1 MVASSRSR
9 YQRVTRALPHYY
21 ERLRKARE
29 LRAKLA
35 RKDAGSLYP
44 GIDGEIYGDI
54 INMIQQA
61 RLAMELALAAAN
73 PRYLGRT
80 FSSNPQ
86 GRAFAA
92 HFGRA
97 MTTYAPKIEMKATLQ
112 SMVGEGF
119 ISLGIGKTYLAEG
132 MAVAIENDNYIVPGK
147 PFFAP
152 RIIDHFVWD
161 QDVSDFRYCTIFAD
175 RYRANWD
182 RLMSNKQAK
191 TTILNKMKK
200 AGPSNDMAG
209 TESEQ
214 AFNQTFGYAANNQVE
229 QSVYVSDAYLPEQ
242 NVVQTWAVG
251 NDFNCLYDEPLYETE
266 WDGKR
271 PLGPYHFLSLGPT
284 PAGTIPSSPAQNVLN
299 LHNFVQTLFRKL
311 RDQAERSKS
320 MTTSPVGD
328 EEDAEKVRSATDGA
342 HITLNNPDLVNTLKI
357 DGIDQQIY
365 SMLGTAMTMFDRA
378 AGNPMQRLGLGQTA
392 DSAKGE
398 GIISEQVDRLEGHY
412 QTKFHDLLNDV
423 GLELGYMLYMDA
435 ATEIPMSREV
445 PGTGIFVDDDWHGA
459 YWEGPNGEEARYGDF
474 DLHEIQ
480 AIPFSTRYRPPSQRL
495 AEIDQRIQML
505 LPLEQ
510 MLNARG
516 KGLNLNRYL
525 KLASELSDTPELEEL
540 YEDIKPPVQ
549 DGANPGLVSG
559 AQERQYTHVNVN
571 GSDQADPMAQ
581 LSQAAQVGP
590 QPSSNG

>member
-1 MVASSRSR
+1 MAVSRQTRYDRVAK
-9 YQRVTRALPHYY
+9 ALPHYY
-21 ERLRKARE
+21 ERLRKSRE

-44 GIDGEIYGDI
+44 GIDGEIYADI

-61 RLAMELALAAAN
+61 RLAMELALAANN
-73 PRYLGRT
+73 PEYLGRT
-80 FSSNPQ
+80 FSANRQ

-97 MTTYAPKIEMKATLQ
+97 MTAYAPRIEMKSTLQ
-112 SMVGEGF
+112 TMVGEGF

-132 MAVAIENDNYIVPGK
+132 IAVAIEQDNYITPGK

-152 RIIDHFVWD
+152 RTIDHFIWD
-161 QDVSDFRYCTIFAD
+161 QDVSDFRYCTVLAD

-182 RLMSNKQAK
+182 RLMDNKQAK
-191 TTILNKMKK
+191 TAILNKLKK
-200 AGPSNDMAG
+200 AGPSESMSG

-214 AFNQTFGYAANNQVE
+214 AFNQTFGYASNNQVE
-229 QSVYVSDAYLPEQ
+229 PSVYISDAYLPEQ
-242 NVVQTWAVG
+242 NLVQTWAVG
-251 NDFNCLYDEPLYETE
+251 NDFTCLYDEPLYEVE

-271 PLGPYHFLSLGPT
+271 PLGPYHFLNLGPT
-284 PAGTIPSSPAQNVLN
+284 PAGTLPSSPGQNVLN

-311 RDQAERSKS
+311 RDQAERSKA

-328 EEDAEKVRSATDGA
+328 EEDAEKVRSATDGD
-342 HITLNNPDLVNTLKI
+342 HISLNNPDMVGTLKV

-412 QTKFHDLLNDV
+412 QTKFLDLLRDV

-445 PGTGIFVDDDWHGA
+445 PGTGIYVTDDWHGA
-459 YWEGPNGEEARYGDF
+459 YWEGENGEQARYGDF
-474 DLHEIQ
+474 DLHEI
-480 AIPFSTRYRPPSQRL
+480 APIPFSTRYRPPSQRL
-495 AEIDQRIQML
+495 AEIDQRVQML
-505 LPLEQ
+505 MPMEPLFNQ
-510 MLNARG
+510 RG
-516 KGLNLNRYL
+516 KAFNIVRYL
-525 KLASELSDTPELEEL
+525 KLSAELSGMPEIEEL
-540 YEDIKPPVQ
+540 WEDIEPPSP
-549 DGANPGLVSG
+549 DGGQPGLLSG
-559 AQERQYTHVNVN
+559 AQDRQYTHVNVN
-571 GSDQADPMAQ
+571 GSDQGDPMAQ
-581 LSQAAQVGP
+581 LSQAAQVAP

>member
-1 MVASSRSR
+1 MVASRN
-9 YQRVTRALPHYY
+9 QRVIKALPHYY

-61 RLAMELALAAAN
+61 RLAMELALAANN

-80 FSSNPQ
+80 FSSNVQ
-86 GRAFAA
+86 ARAFAG

-97 MTTYAPKIEMKATLQ
+97 MTAYAPRIEMKATLQ

-119 ISLGIGKTYLAEG
+119 VSLGIGKTYLAEG
-132 MAVAIENDNYIVPGK
+132 MAVAIENDNYITPGK

-152 RIIDHFVWD
+152 RTIDHFLWD
-161 QDVSDFRYCTIFAD
+161 QDVSDFRYCTVIAD

-182 RLMSNKQAK
+182 RLMSNRDAK
-191 TTILNKMKK
+191 RSVLNKIKK
-200 AGPSNDMAG
+200 AGPSEDMTG

-214 AFNQTFGYAANNQVE
+214 TFNQTFGYAANNQVE
-229 QSVYVSDAYLPEQ
+229 PSVYISDVYLPEP
-242 NVVQTWAVG
+242 NLVQTWAVG
-251 NDFNCLYDEPLYETE
+251 NDFTCLYDEPLYEVE

-271 PLGPYHFLSLGPT
+271 PLGPYHFLNLGPT
-284 PAGTIPSSPAQNVLN
+284 PAGTLPSSPGQNIVN

-328 EEDAEKVRSATDGA
+328 EEDAEKVRIATDGS
-342 HITLNNPDLVNTLKI
+342 HITLNNPDLVGTLKL

-423 GLELGYMLYMDA
+423 GLELGYMLYMDP
-435 ATEIPMSREV
+435 ATQIPMSREI
-445 PGTGIFVDDDWHGA
+445 PNTGIFFDDDWRGA
-459 YWEGPNGEEARYGDF
+459 FDDENARWGDF

-480 AIPFSTRYRPPSQRL
+480 AIPYSTRYRPPSQRL

-516 KGLNLNRYL
+516 KGLNLPRYL
-525 KLASELSDTPELEEL
+525 RLAAELSDTPELEEL
-540 YEDIKPPVQ
+540 YEDIEPTATGGDQ
-549 DGANPGLVSG
+549 PGLVSG
-559 AQERQYTHVNVN
+559 AAERQYTHVNVN
-571 GSDQADPMAQ
+571 GSDQSDPMAQ

-590 QPSSNG
+590 QPTSNG